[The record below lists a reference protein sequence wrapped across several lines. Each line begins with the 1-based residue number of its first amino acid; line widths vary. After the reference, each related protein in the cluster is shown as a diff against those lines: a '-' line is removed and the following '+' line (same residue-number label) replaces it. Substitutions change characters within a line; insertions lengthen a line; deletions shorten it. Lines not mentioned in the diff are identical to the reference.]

1 MGKIDPRITAAM
13 VAWLQEESH
22 DEESIQKGAELLL
35 RVNRNQGLYQRI
47 MRNPLR
53 SLSKLEYEIKK
64 HVNIRQ
70 QGFSVDDIVKM
81 EHEVLPGIKFARERC
96 DLMIEEQKID
106 ESEVLPHIE
115 KPNDEH
121 WTELTYPVKGK
132 RPDHDRLPAEI
143 QAIWPENAERWKKIK
158 ATFELCKQLD
168 QPCDRFE
175 HVKMLKEAW
184 YKYKE
189 RMAQYDDFVLK
200 EKPEEKPEDK
210 KVSEDKQKDID
221 YAQSFISKNLPVL
234 MGLVKEAQEPDFSEE
249 DAAKLEEKRA
259 FIQNRVNILLQN
271 GVNLSEQRKADLIAC
286 DIAVELTENVEGEK
300 PE

>member
-47 MRNPLR
+47 IRNPLR

-81 EHEVLPGIKFARERC
+81 EEEVMPQIHAAAFVQLPENT
-96 DLMIEEQKID
+96 
-106 ESEVLPHIE
+106 ESLPLAGDNVGQTAII
-115 KPNDEH
+115 
-121 WTELTYPVKGK
+121 KGK

-189 RMAQYDDFVLK
+189 RMAEYDDFVLK
-200 EKPEEKPEDK
+200 EEPEKPEEKPEDK

-234 MGLVKEAQEPDFSEE
+234 MGLVKESQEPDFSEE

-286 DIAVELTENVEGEK
+286 DIAVELPENAEGEK